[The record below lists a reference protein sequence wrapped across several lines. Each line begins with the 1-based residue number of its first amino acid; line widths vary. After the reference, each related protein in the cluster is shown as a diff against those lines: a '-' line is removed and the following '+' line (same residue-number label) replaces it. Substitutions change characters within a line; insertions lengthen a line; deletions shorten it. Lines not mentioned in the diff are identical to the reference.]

1 MEPIEVLSMLGFPA
15 RLAGR
20 MPVVA
25 RYLCGPPKTLK
36 STDKYALARYGP
48 TIIYR
53 PWLRLDMLELE
64 QIERLI
70 NDDSNDDEVLQ
81 FRQAQLASGGMNTV
95 VGSLLAA
102 ACATMLTLDSLSNV
116 NLTVRALFTISLMLS
131 LMSVYFTLVQLRE
144 LSGPTSPTTLRDW
157 LGNGHYRPREPGPKD
172 PEGGAWLRMRRKE
185 SSLTANILLQ
195 APFELLSIAIS
206 LFMGGV
212 AAYLGLAM
220 RDSVTLGTGP
230 HPNNEDALVA
240 FVVCTAFTLLVYG
253 QALGQKDTER
263 ARSEE
268 ARAAP

>member
-25 RYLCGPPKTLK
+25 RYLCGPPKALK

-48 TIIYR
+48 TIAYR

-70 NDDSNDDEVLQ
+70 NESNDNEVLQ
-81 FRQAQLASGGMNTV
+81 FRQTQLASGGMNTV

-102 ACATMLTLDSLSNV
+102 ACATMLTLDSLFDV

-131 LMSVYFTLVQLRE
+131 LMSVYFTLVRYASSVVRQVPQRCEIGSAMAIIVRE
-144 LSGPTSPTTLRDW
+144 NQASKT
-157 LGNGHYRPREPGPKD
+157 PRE
-172 PEGGAWLRMRRKE
+172 
-185 SSLTANILLQ
+185 
-195 APFELLSIAIS
+195 APFELLSFAIS

-230 HPNNEDALVA
+230 HPNNEDALIA

-253 QALGQKDTER
+253 QALGQKDAER

>member
-25 RYLCGPPKTLK
+25 RYLCGPPKALK
-36 STDKYALARYGP
+36 STSKYALERYGW
-48 TIIYR
+48 TYQYR
-53 PWLRLDMLELE
+53 LWLRLDILELQ

-70 NDDSNDDEVLQ
+70 NDESNDDEVLQ

-131 LMSVYFTLVQLRE
+131 LMSVHFTLVQLRE
-144 LSGPTSPTTLRDW
+144 LSGPASPSTLRDW
-157 LGNGHYRPREPGPKD
+157 LWSGHYRPREPERKD
-172 PEGGAWLRMRRKE
+172 TERGAWLRERRKE

-230 HPNNEDALVA
+230 HPNNEDALIA
-240 FVVCTAFTLLVYG
+240 FVVCTAFTLLVYIWTG
-253 QALGQKDTER
+253 VGPEGHRESTI
-263 ARSEE
+263 
-268 ARAAP
+268 

>member
-25 RYLCGPPKTLK
+25 RYLCGPPKALK
-36 STDKYALARYGP
+36 STSKYALERYGW
-48 TIIYR
+48 TYQYR
-53 PWLRLDMLELE
+53 LWLRLDILELQ

-70 NDDSNDDEVLQ
+70 NDESNDNEVLQ

-95 VGSLLAA
+95 V
-102 ACATMLTLDSLSNV
+102 
-116 NLTVRALFTISLMLS
+116 
-131 LMSVYFTLVQLRE
+131 LRE
-144 LSGPTSPTTLRDW
+144 LSGPASPSTLRDW
-157 LGNGHYRPREPGPKD
+157 LWSGHYRPREPERKD
-172 PEGGAWLRMRRKE
+172 TEWGTWFRERRKE

-212 AAYLGLAM
+212 AAYLRLAM

-230 HPNNEDALVA
+230 HPNNEDALIA

-268 ARAAP
+268 VRAAQ